1 MNFYDFKVF
10 IFKSLIATI
19 VFEQGDPSRLSLYF
33 VERITRG
40 MLRRDLRMFLFNS
53 TRTLRGGRD
62 YLHQSKEEREKD

>member
-53 TRTLRGGRD
+53 TCTTQSTLGRD
-62 YLHQSKEEREKD
+62 RDLLLPFMV